1 MLNFLPWLIKH
12 HLCRGSSAHPA
23 KLNFVHK
30 PRVHALQDDILKMM
44 MLDKNCDSYQL
55 PRHVTLNA
63 VKSL

>member
-1 MLNFLPWLIKH
+1 MVSLSTFLAFLYESDPLFSCLRLYTINFFTN
-12 HLCRGSSAHPA
+12 S
-23 KLNFVHK
+23 
-30 PRVHALQDDILKMM
+30 QDDILKMM